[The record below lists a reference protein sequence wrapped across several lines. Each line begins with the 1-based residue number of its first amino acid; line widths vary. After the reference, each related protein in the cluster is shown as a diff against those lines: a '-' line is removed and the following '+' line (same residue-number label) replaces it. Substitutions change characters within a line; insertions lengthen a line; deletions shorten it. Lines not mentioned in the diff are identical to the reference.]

1 MLVSR
6 TEMAEVRAL
15 YNIAVAEDNAVVR
28 EVVRG
33 IIRQD
38 KMLKIVGEA
47 ANGPAALE
55 LVASQ
60 KPHLICLDILMPGMD
75 GLSVLRKIRE
85 EHPETRV
92 IIVTGQSTSDV
103 VTEAL
108 KLGANGFVV
117 KPFNAD
123 KLLRAIHHALTPPAA
138 AH

>member
-1 MLVSR
+1 
-6 TEMAEVRAL
+6 MAEAQAL
-15 YNIAVAEDNAVVR
+15 YNIVVAEDNAVVR
-28 EVVRG
+28 EVLRG

-38 KMLKIVGEA
+38 KTLKIVGEA
-47 ANGPAALE
+47 VNGPAALE
-55 LVASQ
+55 LVESH
-60 KPHLICLDILMPGMD
+60 KPHLVCLDILMPGMD

-85 EHPETRV
+85 DHPQTRV

-103 VTEAL
+103 VSEAL

-123 KLLRAIHHALTPPAA
+123 KLLRAIHNALAPPAT